1 MHAAN
6 SFLRFFLQADRRG
19 SGRHELM
26 KELTHQCNLE
36 ERSAKHVSSFTLH
49 LFGVVE
55 HIDLVF

>member
-6 SFLRFFLQADRRG
+6 SFLHFFLQADRRG

-36 ERSAKHVSSFTLH
+36 ERSAKHVSSFTCA
-49 LFGVVE
+49 F
-55 HIDLVF
+55 IWCR